1 MTHGLATMERN
12 ETMTYNPGYV
22 FRNRWSN
29 FIRVYMNWVMKRKH
43 KETTRTQEAQHGAKE
58 T

>member
-29 FIRVYMNWVMKRKH
+29 FIWVYMNWFGIKKY
-43 KETTRTQEAQHGAKE
+43 KETTRTQEAQHAKN
-58 T
+58 